1 MNLKNRMKSDS
12 LIREPIE
19 KEKLQESSE
28 KPNMHD
34 TTQKSNQ
41 PDSESLLHKQSERI
55 RQQEDEILK
64 QSVENRKLSD
74 EKQRLAEENQKLSD
88 EVQKISFENHKL
100 SEKNRN
106 QSAEIQNLSHTVKQK
121 TNEIQKQNEEIQKLS
136 SENQKLQLELQKQ
149 TKELLKKS
157 EQLVKRENADLILKE
172 NKQLIEKDRQRE
184 NELKETKR
192 KAEAEVQ
199 ACKDEYEG
207 KSQLLDY
214 YTNIQKKKIEEY
226 NQKINE
232 QDKLIDESAELKYKK
247 YKISLD
253 KKYDKKNSELNAAY
267 LFRNTFLNTQL
278 FSSILYGAIVTLL
291 TAAKSDI
298 FIEDIKNFFIGLIN
312 VLIKYA
318 GLTLKAGKA
327 VAIICTRVDNPT
339 AQNILYWIVTILIIV
354 ILIGIPVLIIY
365 FSAQKY
371 ITWYKEEI
379 CDSISLW
386 VAVISLALTIF
397 LSAELKL
404 LIPINLI
411 VTYIITHLIYSGIR
425 AYVRGCKR
433 NRGYY

>member
-207 KSQLLDY
+207 KGQLLDY

-267 LFRNTFLNTQL
+267 MFRNTILNTQL
-278 FSSILYGAIVTLL
+278 FSSILYGAIITLL
-291 TAAKSDI
+291 TAAKSDTFINDIMI
-298 FIEDIKNFFIGLIN
+298 FLTTFASIIIKYGNIAIKTGKSAAAISEQISNIN
-312 VLIKYA
+312 V
-318 GLTLKAGKA
+318 
-327 VAIICTRVDNPT
+327 
-339 AQNILYWIVTILIIV
+339 QNILYWLILIIFV
-354 ILIGIPVLIIY
+354 AIIVAIPIIIS
-365 FSAQKY
+365 FIAVKKY
-371 ITWYKEEI
+371 VTWYKEEI
-379 CDSISLW
+379 YDSISLW
-386 VAVISLALTIF
+386 VAVVTLALTIF
-397 LSAELKL
+397 LSDVIKG

-411 VTYIITHLIYSGIR
+411 CINIIIHLTYNGIR
-425 AYVRGCKR
+425 AYIRGCKR
-433 NRGYY
+433 YRGYY